1 MSTRNQILAPLLV
14 MLLLTTLLGCTA
26 YQQVLSWENGVS
38 GITNQLS
45 ELVITNNIHWGLRQL
60 QTELQKHPESTAA
73 SWAELQHETEMLQ
86 QIPNSSASK
95 VIPPETALLFATLS
109 NPQPKPD
116 QIDALINDNPP
127 KLNLTVVSQL
137 QDLERNAESVT
148 RLVTF
153 SMIALGLILAA
164 LTALDLDKLFQKLS
178 RSRDLNV
185 QIQEEER
192 RRLAQEL
199 HDGVVQD
206 LIDLKR
212 NYSEAKTEQVIEN
225 LRRVCHNLKPQILED
240 LGLPAAI
247 QFLADDLRQAG
258 IAQVNVNLDE
268 TGLKLLPK
276 TYELPLF
283 RVIQE
288 LCTNLKR
295 HAKASRV
302 TLTLSY
308 DPQESPMLSGYISDN
323 GQGFDPKM
331 VAVTSLGLT
340 GIQERIQQMDGQLQ
354 IQSQP
359 GQGAQFR
366 WTIPI
371 RKQTSHHAR

>member
-1 MSTRNQILAPLLV
+1 MSSRNQILAP
-14 MLLLTTLLGCTA
+14 MLAMLFLTSLLGLTA
-26 YQQVLSWENGVS
+26 YQQVLTWENGVS
-38 GITNQLS
+38 HITNQLS
-45 ELVITNNIHWGLRQL
+45 EMVITNNIHWGLRKL
-60 QTELQKHPESTAA
+60 QTELQEHPETEPSDWT
-73 SWAELQHETEMLQ
+73 ELQREAEMLQ
-86 QIPNSSASK
+86 QLPDNAGLKPDSPEAALLYQTLSSA
-95 VIPPETALLFATLS
+95 
-109 NPQPKPD
+109 KPD
-116 QIDALINDNPP
+116 KTKLETLINTTPP
-127 KLNLTVVSQL
+127 KFSLAVITQL
-137 QDLERNAESVT
+137 QDLEHNAENVT

-164 LTALDLDKLFQKLS
+164 LTALDIDKLMQKLT

-212 NYSEAKTEQVIEN
+212 NYSAAKTEQVIDN
-225 LRRVCHNLKPQILED
+225 LRRVCHNLKPQILDD
-240 LGLPAAI
+240 LGLAAAI
-247 QFLADDLRQAG
+247 HFLADDLRQAG
-258 IAQVNVNLDE
+258 VAQVNINLDE
-268 TGLKLLPK
+268 AGLQLLPK
-276 TYELPLF
+276 AYELPIF

-288 LCTNLKR
+288 LCANLKR

-308 DPQESPMLSGYISDN
+308 NPQESPILSGYISDN
-323 GQGFDPKM
+323 GQGFEPKT
-331 VAVTSLGLT
+331 VAKTSMGLT
-340 GIQERIQQMDGQLQ
+340 GIQERIQQMDGQLH

-359 GQGAQFR
+359 GHGAQFR

-371 RKQTSHHAR
+371 HKPVNHAR